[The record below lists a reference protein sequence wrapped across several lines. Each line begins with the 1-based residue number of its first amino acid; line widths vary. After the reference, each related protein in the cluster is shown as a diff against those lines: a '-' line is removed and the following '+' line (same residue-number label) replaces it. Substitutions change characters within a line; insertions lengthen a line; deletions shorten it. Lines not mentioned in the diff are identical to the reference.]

1 MTEMMAWAIFLLPLF
16 AFIFISLVI
25 RPFLNGYDRVSGYV
39 AIIAVGIGFVLS
51 IQSVLEVWSSQGKI
65 VWPSHSWIT
74 VGSLELSVGI
84 LMDPLTAIMLVV
96 VSGVSLMVLIYSQG
110 YMHGDPGYSRYFSY
124 ISLFTASMIGL
135 VLAGNIIQ
143 IYFFWELVGLC
154 SYLLIGFWFH
164 KPSATAAAKKAFLV
178 TRVGDVFFSQ
188 MVEKFSQRTH
198 LNLLEQACPVQCLI
212 YPL

>member
-84 LMDPLTAIMLVV
+84 LMDPLTSIMLVV
-96 VSGVSLMVLIYSQG
+96 VSGVILMVLIYSQV
-110 YMHGDPGYSRYFSY
+110 YMH
-124 ISLFTASMIGL
+124 
-135 VLAGNIIQ
+135 
-143 IYFFWELVGLC
+143 
-154 SYLLIGFWFH
+154 
-164 KPSATAAAKKAFLV
+164 
-178 TRVGDVFFSQ
+178 
-188 MVEKFSQRTH
+188 
-198 LNLLEQACPVQCLI
+198 
-212 YPL
+212 